1 MSKINVDTWEP
12 EGASTAATLMAS
24 GDTVTVPSG
33 ASLVVASGA
42 TINITG
48 ATQTGFP
55 SAGFNDKKYYT
66 ASATWTKPTDITK
79 LVVEVQGAGGSGS
92 YWTSAQWVGGGT
104 AGGYV
109 QAVIDVT
116 NIDTAT
122 VVVGS
127 GGAAKGSNSLGA
139 DGGLSSFAYATGS
152 GSFTTLSGTGGN
164 GNEAPNAGGVAE
176 PGVSGTGP
184 AGALIIASAGGP
196 SDYYS
201 NWVGG
206 DSMFGFGGNAANT
219 GQTQL
224 PNATGYGAGGGGGLS
239 ITSGSGSPGLVIV
252 TEYK

>member
-12 EGASTAATLMAS
+12 ESGTALTMGAT
-24 GDTVTVPSG
+24 GDTTTVPSG

-55 SAGFNDKKYYT
+55 SAGFTDKKYYT

-92 YWTSAQWVGGGT
+92 MYNDTQWVGGGT

-122 VVVGS
+122 IVVGS
-127 GGAAKGSNSLGA
+127 GGAAQGSNAAGA
-139 DGGLSSFAYATGS
+139 DGGLSSFAKATGS

-164 GNEAPNAGGVAE
+164 GNDAPSSASTAE

-184 AGALIIASAGGP
+184 TDALIIASAGGP
-196 SDYYS
+196 TQMGS
-201 NWVGG
+201 NFQGG
-206 DSMFGFGGNAANT
+206 DSMFGFGGNATAST
-219 GQTQL
+219 TVQL
-224 PNATGYGAGGGGGLS
+224 PNATGYGAGGGGGYNIS
-239 ITSGSGSPGLVIV
+239 SGSGAPGLVIV